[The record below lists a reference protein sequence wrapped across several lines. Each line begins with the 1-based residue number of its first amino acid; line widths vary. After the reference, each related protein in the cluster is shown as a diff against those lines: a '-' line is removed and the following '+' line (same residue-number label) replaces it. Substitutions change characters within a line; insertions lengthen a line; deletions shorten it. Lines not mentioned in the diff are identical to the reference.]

1 MALAHPEADAPSV
14 PMRWGEVVL
23 ASVLGLAGAS
33 AGTQSPRMP
42 FGLRAG
48 RHEVGTRVI
57 LDGPGRTTS
66 IWYPAGCGRRSP
78 NPATPCRDA
87 QPDSGRFPLVALVVT
102 GRTRTTADTA
112 TAAYLAS
119 HGYVVSVE
127 SDTALEVSGEI
138 PFVDTALTARV
149 ELRPS
154 GALLRAAT
162 AGLRLSVDAPPGSS
176 DHVRVS
182 AALTHAFLDA
192 AFRGG
197 PTGLDDFAR
206 RLLAT
211 GLVPRLSAV
220 QR

>member
-1 MALAHPEADAPSV
+1 
-14 PMRWGEVVL
+14 MRWGGVVL
-23 ASVLGLAGAS
+23 VSVLGLAGAS
-33 AGTQSPRMP
+33 AGPQSSRMP

-48 RHEVGTRVI
+48 RHDVSTRAI
-57 LDGPGRTTS
+57 PDGPGRTTS
-66 IWYPAGCGRRSP
+66 IWYPARCGRRPP
-78 NPATPCRDA
+78 NPATPCRA
-87 QPDSGRFPLVALVVT
+87 APPDSGRFPFVSLVVT
-102 GRTRTTADTA
+102 DRARTAADTV

-127 SDTALEVSGEI
+127 SDAALDVSGEV
-138 PFVDTALTARV
+138 PFVDTAVPARV
-149 ELRPS
+149 ELRPT
-154 GALLRAAT
+154 GALLRAAI
-162 AGLRLSVDAPPGSS
+162 AGRRLSVDAPPGSS

-206 RLLAT
+206 RIRAT
-211 GLVPRLSAV
+211 GLVPRLNAV

>member
-1 MALAHPEADAPSV
+1 MK
-14 PMRWGEVVL
+14 WGGVVL

-33 AGTQSPRMP
+33 AGAQSPPMP

-48 RHEVGTRVI
+48 RHDVGTRVI
-57 LDGPGRTTS
+57 PDGPGRTTS
-66 IWYPAGCGRRSP
+66 IWYPARCARRSP

-87 QPDSGRFPLVALVVT
+87 RPDSGRFPLVALVVT
-102 GRTRTTADTA
+102 GRTRTAADTA

-119 HGYVVSVE
+119 HGYVVSAE
-127 SDTALEVSGEI
+127 SGTALEVSGEV

-149 ELRPS
+149 ELRPG
-154 GALLRAAT
+154 GALLSAAT
-162 AGLRLSVDAPPGSS
+162 AGRRLSVDAPPGSS

-197 PTGLDDFAR
+197 SAGLDDLAR
-206 RLLAT
+206 RLRAT
-211 GLVPRLSAV
+211 GLVPRLSAM

>member
-1 MALAHPEADAPSV
+1 MK
-14 PMRWGEVVL
+14 WGGVVL
-23 ASVLGLAGAS
+23 ASVLGVAGAS

-48 RHEVGTRVI
+48 RHDVSARVI
-57 LDGPGRTTS
+57 PEGPARGTS
-66 IWYPAGCGRRSP
+66 IWYPARCGRRSP

-102 GRTRTTADTA
+102 DRTPTAADTA

-119 HGYVVSVE
+119 HGYVVSVANE
-127 SDTALEVSGEI
+127 TALEVVGEV

-154 GALLRAAT
+154 GALLRAT
-162 AGLRLSVDAPPGSS
+162 TDRQRLIVDAPPGSS
-176 DHVRVS
+176 DHVKVS

-197 PTGLDDFAR
+197 AAWLDDLAR
-206 RLLAT
+206 RLRAT
-211 GLVPRLSAV
+211 GLVVRLGAE

>member
-1 MALAHPEADAPSV
+1 
-14 PMRWGEVVL
+14 MRWGGVVL

-33 AGTQSPRMP
+33 PGTQSPRMP

-48 RHEVGTRVI
+48 RHDVGTRVI
-57 LDGPGRTTS
+57 PNGPGRTTA
-66 IWYPAGCGRRSP
+66 IWYPARCGRRLP

-127 SDTALEVSGEI
+127 SDPALEISVEV

-154 GALLRAAT
+154 GALLRAT
-162 AGLRLSVDAPPGSS
+162 SAGRGLSIDAPPGSS

-192 AFRGG
+192 ALRVG
-197 PTGLDDFAR
+197 PTGLDDLVR
-206 RLLAT
+206 RIRAA

-220 QR
+220 RR

>member
-1 MALAHPEADAPSV
+1 
-14 PMRWGEVVL
+14 MRWGRVVL
-23 ASVLGLAGAS
+23 VSVLGLAGAWP
-33 AGTQSPRMP
+33 GTQSPRLP

-48 RHEVGTRVI
+48 RHDVSTRVI
-57 LDGPGRTTS
+57 PDGRGRTTA
-66 IWYPAGCGRRSP
+66 IWYPARCGRRFP
-78 NPATPCRDA
+78 NPAAPCRDA

-102 GRTRTTADTA
+102 GRTRTAADTA

-119 HGYVVSVE
+119 HGYVVSME
-127 SDTALEVSGEI
+127 GDTAVEAFGAV
-138 PFVDTALTARV
+138 PFGDTALTARV

-154 GALLRAAT
+154 GALLRATT
-162 AGLRLSVDAPPGSS
+162 AGRGLRIDAPPGSS

-192 AFRGG
+192 ALRGG
-197 PTGLDDFAR
+197 PTALEDLVR
-206 RLLAT
+206 RIRAT

>member
-1 MALAHPEADAPSV
+1 
-14 PMRWGEVVL
+14 MRWGGVVL
-23 ASVLGLAGAS
+23 AAVLSLAGAS
-33 AGTQSPRMP
+33 AGAQSPRMP

-48 RHEVGTRVI
+48 RHDVSTRVI
-57 LDGPGRTTS
+57 PDGPGRTTF
-66 IWYPAGCGRRSP
+66 IWYPARCGRRSS

-87 QPDSGRFPLVALVVT
+87 QPDSGRFPLVALVVID
-102 GRTRTTADTA
+102 RTRTAADTA

-127 SDTALEVSGEI
+127 SDTALEVSKAV
-138 PFVDTALTARV
+138 PFGDTALTARV

-162 AGLRLSVDAPPGSS
+162 TGRHVSIDAPPGSS

-192 AFRGG
+192 VFRGG

-206 RLLAT
+206 RLRAT
-211 GLVPRLSAV
+211 GLVPRLSAA

>member
-1 MALAHPEADAPSV
+1 
-14 PMRWGEVVL
+14 MRWGGVVL

-48 RHEVGTRVI
+48 RHDVSARVI
-57 LDGPGRTTS
+57 PDGPGRGTS
-66 IWYPAGCGRRSP
+66 IWYPARCGRRSP

-102 GRTRTTADTA
+102 GRTRTAADTA

-119 HGYVVSVE
+119 HGYVVSVANE
-127 SDTALEVSGEI
+127 TALEVFGEV

-154 GALLRAAT
+154 GALLRAT
-162 AGLRLSVDAPPGSS
+162 TGRRGLSVHAPPGPS

-197 PTGLDDFAR
+197 AAWLDDLAR
-206 RLLAT
+206 RLRAT
-211 GLVPRLSAV
+211 GLVVRLSVV

>member
-1 MALAHPEADAPSV
+1 
-14 PMRWGEVVL
+14 MRWGGVVL
-23 ASVLGLAGAS
+23 VSVLGLAGAS
-33 AGTQSPRMP
+33 PGTQSPRMP

-48 RHEVGTRVI
+48 RHDVSTRVI
-57 LDGPGRTTS
+57 PDGPGHTTS
-66 IWYPAGCGRRSP
+66 IWYPGRCGRRSP

-102 GRTRTTADTA
+102 DRTRTAADTA

-119 HGYVVSVE
+119 HGYVASVE
-127 SDTALEVSGEI
+127 GDTALEVEEM

-149 ELRPS
+149 ALRPS
-154 GALLRAAT
+154 GALLRATT
-162 AGLRLSVDAPPGSS
+162 AGRRLSVDTPPGPS
-176 DHVRVS
+176 DHIRVS

-197 PTGLDDFAR
+197 PSGLDDLAR
-206 RLLAT
+206 RLRAT
-211 GLVPRLSAV
+211 GLVLRLSAV

>member
-1 MALAHPEADAPSV
+1 
-14 PMRWGEVVL
+14 MRWGGVVL

-48 RHEVGTRVI
+48 RHDVGARVI

-66 IWYPAGCGRRSP
+66 LWYPARCGRRSP

-87 QPDSGRFPLVALVVT
+87 SPDSGRFPLVALVVT
-102 GRTRTTADTA
+102 DRARTAADTV

-127 SDTALEVSGEI
+127 SGTAREVFGDV

-154 GALLRAAT
+154 GALLRATT
-162 AGLRLSVDAPPGSS
+162 AGRRLSVDAPSGSS
-176 DHVRVS
+176 DHVRAS

-192 AFRGG
+192 AFRDG
-197 PTGLDDFAR
+197 PTWLDDLVR
-206 RLLAT
+206 RLRAT
-211 GLVPRLSAV
+211 GLVVRLSAV
-220 QR
+220 HR

>member
-1 MALAHPEADAPSV
+1 
-14 PMRWGEVVL
+14 MRWGGVVL

-33 AGTQSPRMP
+33 VGSQSPRMP

-48 RHEVGTRVI
+48 RHDVATRVI
-57 LDGPGRTTS
+57 PDGPGRTTS
-66 IWYPAGCGRRSP
+66 IWYPARCGRRTP
-78 NPATPCRDA
+78 DPATPCRDA

-102 GRTRTTADTA
+102 DRTRTAADTA

-119 HGYVVSVE
+119 HGYVASVE
-127 SDTALEVSGEI
+127 SDTALEVEEM
-138 PFVDTALTARV
+138 PFVDTALTAMV

-162 AGLRLSVDAPPGSS
+162 AGRRLSVDAPPGSS

-197 PTGLDDFAR
+197 SAGLDDLAR
-206 RLLAT
+206 RLRAT
-211 GLVPRLSAV
+211 GLVLRLSAV

>member
-1 MALAHPEADAPSV
+1 
-14 PMRWGEVVL
+14 MRWGGVVL

-33 AGTQSPRMP
+33 RGTQSPPMP

-48 RHEVGTRVI
+48 RHDVGTRVI
-57 LDGPGRTTS
+57 PHGPGRTTA
-66 IWYPAGCGRRSP
+66 IWYPARCGRRSP

-102 GRTRTTADTA
+102 DRTRTAADTA

-127 SDTALEVSGEI
+127 SDAALEVSGDM

-154 GALLRAAT
+154 GALLHAAT
-162 AGLRLSVDAPPGSS
+162 AGRRLSVDAPPGSS

-182 AALTHAFLDA
+182 AAITHAFLDA

-197 PTGLDDFAR
+197 PTGLDDLVR
-206 RLLAT
+206 RLRAT
-211 GLVPRLSAV
+211 GLVLRLGTV

>member
-1 MALAHPEADAPSV
+1 
-14 PMRWGEVVL
+14 
-23 ASVLGLAGAS
+23 
-33 AGTQSPRMP
+33 MP

-48 RHEVGTRVI
+48 RHDVGTRVI
-57 LDGPGRTTS
+57 PDGPGRTTA
-66 IWYPAGCGRRSP
+66 IWYPARCGRRFP
-78 NPATPCRDA
+78 NPAAPCRDA

-102 GRTRTTADTA
+102 GRTPTTADTA

-119 HGYVVSVE
+119 HGYVVSVDR
-127 SDTALEVSGEI
+127 DTAVEALGVV
-138 PFVDTALTARV
+138 PFGDTALTARV

-154 GALLRAAT
+154 GGLLRATT
-162 AGLRLSVDAPPGSS
+162 AGRGLSIDAPPGSS

-206 RLLAT
+206 RIRAT
-211 GLVPRLSAV
+211 GLVPRLNAV